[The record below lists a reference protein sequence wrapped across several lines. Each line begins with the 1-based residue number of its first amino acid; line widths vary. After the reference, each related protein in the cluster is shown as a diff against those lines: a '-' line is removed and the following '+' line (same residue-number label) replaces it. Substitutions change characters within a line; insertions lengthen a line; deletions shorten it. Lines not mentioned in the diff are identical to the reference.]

1 MLIAIAFAASTSLAA
16 SNAAPDPIA
25 AALDGLTAVIE
36 QDGRPDVRLLGMR
49 TRGCQTQVRAP
60 GKRWTINWRHP
71 AAVSLQ
77 DSFVFVD
84 AAPVR
89 IAIVADASR
98 PDQAAR
104 LRSLS
109 SAMQA
114 TARRCAPARLRN
126 GANADTR

>member
-1 MLIAIAFAASTSLAA
+1 MLVAIAFSAVTSLTT
-16 SNAAPDPIA
+16 STAAPDPIT

-36 QDGRPDVRLLGMR
+36 QDGRPDVRLSGMR
-49 TRGCQTQVRAP
+49 TRGCQTQVLGP
-60 GKRWTINWRHP
+60 GRRWVINWRRP

-77 DSFVFVD
+77 DTFVFVD
-84 AAPVR
+84 ASPVR

-109 SAMQA
+109 AAMQEI
-114 TARRCAPARLRN
+114 ARRCISAREQPR
-126 GANADTR
+126 